1 MKTSLFLRAHYDLLG
16 WYYHP
21 SRWVLRH
28 WGNWSITETQREFW
42 KSMVVD
48 LGDPDF
54 SLVPQELLARIQLN
68 RPVKTKIVLDQ
79 NGMLVYRIEENET
92 ATN

>member
-1 MKTSLFLRAHYDLLG
+1 
-16 WYYHP
+16 
-21 SRWVLRH
+21 
-28 WGNWSITETQREFW
+28 
-42 KSMVVD
+42 MVVD